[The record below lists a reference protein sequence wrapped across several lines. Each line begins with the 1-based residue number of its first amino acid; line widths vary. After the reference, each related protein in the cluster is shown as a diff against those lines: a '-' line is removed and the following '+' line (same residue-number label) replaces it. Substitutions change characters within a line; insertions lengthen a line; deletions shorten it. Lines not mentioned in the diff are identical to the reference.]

1 MYGNDSLMNFVC
13 IREALRRKEKIALEI
28 IEASIYDKE
37 QYTKFFFT
45 RDWDDVRK
53 GEIGSFPW

>member
-1 MYGNDSLMNFVC
+1 MNFVC